1 MKCRKSKQ
9 KFVFCRN
16 VVELRHLQGET
27 MTVAEKQQ
35 PFDKLLE
42 VFGSYKGISE
52 ALNIKY
58 VTVYAWFMRN
68 GIPEKHHD
76 TIIAKSEGK
85 ITKDDLV

>member
-1 MKCRKSKQ
+1 MADK
-9 KFVFCRN
+9 
-16 VVELRHLQGET
+16 
-27 MTVAEKQQ
+27 Q
-35 PFDKLLE
+35 PFDRLLE

-52 ALNIKY
+52 ALSIKY

>member
-1 MKCRKSKQ
+1 
-9 KFVFCRN
+9 
-16 VVELRHLQGET
+16 

-42 VFGSYKGISE
+42 VFGSYKNMSE
-52 ALNIKY
+52 TLGLKY

-76 TIIAKSEGK
+76 NIIAKSDGK
-85 ITKDDLV
+85 ITKNDLV

>member
-1 MKCRKSKQ
+1 
-9 KFVFCRN
+9 
-16 VVELRHLQGET
+16 

-52 ALNIKY
+52 TLGIKY

-68 GIPEKHHD
+68 GIPEKHHE